1 MKLPIKYGAIT
12 AVGLIAYFLL
22 MKVLGLETNFF
33 LRIFNFVFII
43 AGVYFLLN
51 AMFKSSDNEFSY
63 FAGLGAG
70 IVMTVTAIIFFL
82 VFLGAYVTYI
92 DPKFMEVLEDSQMWG
107 ANLELFEIAFAIFVE
122 GLASGLII
130 SFAMMQ
136 YFKKQITSKGSL

>member
-1 MKLPIKYGAIT
+1 MKLPIKYGALT

-22 MKVLGLETNFF
+22 MKVFGLETNFF

-43 AGVYFLLN
+43 AGVYLLLN
-51 AMFKSSDNEFSY
+51 AMFKASDNEFSY

-70 IVMTVTAIIFFL
+70 MVMTVTAIIFFL

-107 ANLELFEIAFAIFVE
+107 ADLELFEIAFAIFVE

-130 SFAMMQ
+130 SFALMQ